1 MSIGLSPAEK
11 LAPDHVVAG
20 FDCGVAALNDWLLR
34 FARANQAAGTSQTYV
49 VLRSGRVIGYY
60 AVAAG
65 SVRRDDSPERIIKGL
80 PRHPVPIAM
89 IARLAVD
96 RSEQGNGIG
105 AALLKDALVRIAG
118 AADIIGVRAVLV
130 HAKDETARAFYERF
144 DFMPSP
150 VDPLQMFLLMKD
162 MRHALGLDGTRG

>member
-1 MSIGLSPAEK
+1 MSFGLSPAKK
-11 LAPDHVVAG
+11 LSPDHVVAG
-20 FDCGVAALNDWLLR
+20 FDCGGAALNDWLLR

-49 VLRSGRVIGYY
+49 AVRSGRVVGYY

-65 SVRRDDSPERIIKGL
+65 SVRRDDSPERVVKGL
-80 PRHPVPIAM
+80 SRHPVPVAM

-96 RSEQGNGIG
+96 RSEQGKGVG
-105 AALLKDALVRIAG
+105 AALLKDALVRIAR

-144 DFMPSP
+144 DFVPSP

-162 MRHALGLDGTRG
+162 IRRALGLD

>member
-1 MSIGLSPAEK
+1 MSVGLSSVEK
-11 LAPDHVVAG
+11 LSPDHVVAG
-20 FDCGVAALNDWLLR
+20 FDSGIATLNDWLFR
-34 FARANQAAGTSQTYV
+34 FARPNQAAGTSQTYV

-65 SVRRDDSPERIIKGL
+65 SVRRDDSPERIAKGQS
-80 PRHPVPIAM
+80 RHPVPVAT

-96 RSEQGNGIG
+96 RSEQGKGIG

-130 HAKDETARAFYERF
+130 HAKDEMARAFYERF
-144 DFMPSP
+144 DFVPSP

-162 MRHALGLDGTRG
+162 VRHALGLD